1 MSGDFHGFWK
11 DASGK
16 CKGDELIEAVC
27 PIRMEAGK
35 DVECES
41 LIAKFGRNILD
52 GFNHIWEVCR
62 EGGGVGGGVGGEI
75 EGPCR
80 FSFISGSLEGG
91 DKMA

>member
-1 MSGDFHGFWK
+1 M
-11 DASGK
+11 
-16 CKGDELIEAVC
+16 IEAVC

-35 DVECES
+35 DIECES
-41 LIAKFGRNILD
+41 LIVKFGRNILD

-62 EGGGVGGGVGGEI
+62 EGGGVGGGVGGEV